1 MDNFDMYGAAQW
13 EQQIPQIFLEAA
25 YCKTSLC
32 TSGKFGVDTL
42 TLRLVKEDSPQVSFY
57 Q

>member
-32 TSGKFGVDTL
+32 ISGKFGVDTL